1 MSTAHAPLTAADR
14 AELKDA
20 LVILRA
26 ENQVDLDKATETMNA
41 LNADHTAIDPALH
54 EVAANAE
61 YMIQDASSILVQIDA
76 ALARLDSGDFGIC
89 TTCNQPIPKARLEL
103 RPYCPTCVAC
113 TP

>member
-14 AELKDA
+14 AELRDA
-20 LVILRA
+20 LVTLRA
-26 ENQVDLDKATETMNA
+26 ENQIDLDKATETMNA

-61 YMIQDASSILVQIDA
+61 YMIQDASAILGHIDG

-89 TTCNQPIPKARLEL
+89 TTCGQPIPKARLEL
-103 RPYCPTCVAC
+103 RPYCPTCVTC